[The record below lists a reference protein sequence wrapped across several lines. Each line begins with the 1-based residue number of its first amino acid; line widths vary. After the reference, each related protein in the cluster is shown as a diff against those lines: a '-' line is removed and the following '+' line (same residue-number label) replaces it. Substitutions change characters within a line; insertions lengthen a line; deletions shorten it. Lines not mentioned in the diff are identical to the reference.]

1 MWIRLL
7 KRLYQTGPHTTTEV
21 LRPEVFL
28 QRRRPDDVVIDVRTP
43 EEFAQGHLKGAI
55 NLDVQAPD
63 FLQKVAAL
71 SPEKTYYL
79 YCRSGNRSG
88 YAVQLLRQQGLKAYN
103 IGGLQELVQAGA
115 EIERRTPSLTT
126 S

>member
-7 KRLYQTGPHTTTEV
+7 QRLYQTGSHATTEV
-21 LRPEVFL
+21 LPPKVFL

-88 YAVQLLRQQGLKAYN
+88 YAVQLLRQQGLEAYN

-115 EIERRTPSLTT
+115 EIEQQTPSLTT